1 MLSRLRHRAHHE
13 PPAWLLITAI
23 IFFIFLVGAGASF
36 WVFNS
41 NYEDKVYP
49 GVFVGSI
56 NLSGLTKDEA
66 FSRLGGIIDEY
77 NKDGIKVTFKNKSVS
92 LRPNL
97 TSESNE
103 TVKSLIDFDLDKTT
117 QRAMNYG
124 RERDFITNTIHKVNA
139 LFGWH
144 IIAPNYAI
152 NDRAVSAF
160 IDDNFAKTLNLSEN
174 AKLVFKNGEFTVEP
188 EKSGYAFE
196 NERAIASLENLI
208 SALRTGEIILK
219 AQEKKAHITAEMLN
233 TIVPQANRQL
243 ALGELALNYKD
254 KKFRIK
260 ESELGYWLSTSLIN
274 EELDLTLNEETIL
287 RYLNEKVAPTIEIK
301 LVDARF
307 IMRNGKA
314 TAFAKAKDGLVID
327 ATSTLT
333 NINNDW
339 LASGLS
345 STSITMKTIKSQT
358 ASTSETNDLGVSELI
373 GVGTS
378 NFTGSPANRRHNIKI
393 GMSYLNGLLIAP
405 GETFSVMKHL
415 GTIDASKGYL
425 EELVIKKDK
434 TQKEYGGGLCQVGTT
449 MFRAALNT
457 GLPVLERRNHSYRV
471 GYYEPAGTDATLYDP
486 SPDLK
491 FKNDTANYVL
501 IQGYMIGNKLSFE
514 FWGTKDGRKVTQTY
528 PKIYN
533 IVKPEPAK
541 LIETLTLKPGVKK
554 CTEKA
559 HNGADASFN
568 YKVVYQDGETK
579 SKQFNSHYVPWQ
591 EVCLIGV
598 KALNA
603 SSSTSGVIN
612 TNATSTSGTVIK
624 TPTTQLPKVDGAVTT
639 PTPTTDTSSNPP
651 QLIPVASST
660 KN

>member
-1 MLSRLRHRAHHE
+1 MLSRLRHHAHHE

-23 IFFIFLVGAGASF
+23 IFFIFLVGAGASY

-41 NYEDKVYP
+41 NYKDKVYP

-66 FSRLGGIIDEY
+66 FSRLGTVVDQY
-77 NKDGIKVTFKNKSVS
+77 NKDGIKLTFKTKSVS
-92 LRPNL
+92 LTPNL
-97 TSESNE
+97 SSESNE
-103 TVKSLIDFDLDKTT
+103 TVKSLIDFDLDKTA
-117 QRAMNYG
+117 QRAINYG
-124 RERDFITNTIHKVNA
+124 RERDFLTNAIYKVNA

-144 IIAPNYAI
+144 VIAPNYAI
-152 NDRAVSAF
+152 NDKAVSSF
-160 IDDNFAKTLNLSEN
+160 IDENFAKTLNLSEN
-174 AKLVFKNGEFTVEP
+174 AKLVFKNGEFIIEP

-196 NERAIASLENLI
+196 NEKAIAALETLI
-208 SALRTGEIILK
+208 SSMQTGEVVLK
-219 AQEKKAHITAEMLN
+219 AQEKKAQITASMLSA
-233 TIVPQANRQL
+233 IAPQANRQL
-243 ALGELALNYKD
+243 ALGELTLEYKT
-254 KKFRIK
+254 KKFRVK
-260 ESELGYWLSTSLIN
+260 ESDLGYWLNVELKN
-274 EELDLTLNEETIL
+274 EEPVLILNEETTL
-287 RYLNEKVAPTIEIK
+287 KYLTDKISPSIEIK

-314 TAFAKAKDGLVID
+314 TAFAKAKDGLIID
-327 ATSTLT
+327 ATSTLS
-333 NINNDW
+333 NISNDW

-345 STSITMKTIKSQT
+345 SSSIVMKTVKSQT
-358 ASTSETNDLGVSELI
+358 ASSSETNDLGISELI

-378 NFTGSPANRRHNIKI
+378 NFTGSPANRRHNIRI

-457 GLPVLERRNHSYRV
+457 GLPILERRNHSYRV

-491 FKNDTANYVL
+491 FKNDTSNYVL
-501 IQGYMIGNKLSFE
+501 IQGYVSGNKLSFE

-533 IVKPEPAK
+533 IVKPAPAK
-541 LIETLTLKPGVKK
+541 IVETLTLKPGVKK

-568 YKVVYQDGETK
+568 YKVEYQGGETK

-598 KALNA
+598 KSLNA
-603 SSSTSGVIN
+603 SSSAININ
-612 TNATSTSGTVIK
+612 TAGSANSTTTSATSVPK
-624 TPTTQLPKVDGAVTT
+624 AETTNTT
-639 PTPTTDTSSNPP
+639 PTPVITSSNTL
-651 QLIPVASST
+651 QPVPTASTT